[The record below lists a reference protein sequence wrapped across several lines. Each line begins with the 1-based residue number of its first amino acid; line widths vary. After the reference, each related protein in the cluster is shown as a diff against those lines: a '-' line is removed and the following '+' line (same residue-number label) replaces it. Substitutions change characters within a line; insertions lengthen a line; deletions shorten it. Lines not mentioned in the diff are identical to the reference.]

1 MDSKEIKSK
10 LKAAR
15 EALKNKDHK
24 EALKHCKA
32 VLNFDKNNYNAL
44 VFAAVAAAEMDQPE
58 QAIKAYQRAI
68 ETNPNQILA
77 WQGLCSFYEK
87 KPTEDSQ
94 TELVTVYNKLQ
105 ELYENDQEK
114 CSETLQKLAALS
126 SEMGFIEQA
135 VSAYQKLMSVTG
147 ETSHRGITALKELS
161 QLLEKDKDQSEMHG
175 NVLASCY
182 KKCLE
187 SQNVPSEEK
196 QWLTEGYISSLV
208 KNNDQEFLKLEINR
222 LLAVDPENQNLIDY
236 ALLLEL
242 DANIG
247 KLMPLFSKFFT
258 DCVNKAATSVEETS
272 AIMKICIGA
281 CAIISKDYNT
291 ATELLKKGLQQNSLI
306 YCGHYYLMLTLYH
319 LHETTVIEKAYNMA
333 LKAIPKK
340 VGCLTISPS
349 SLIASLHMLQA
360 KICLQQT
367 SLGMVNNMV
376 KILQE
381 TTVEDREIVLTIAYL
396 YIKLEKY
403 EQAAEYA
410 EKLSEA
416 VEDAEVIALRGW
428 IHFHEGDFTKAL
440 EKLSTAVS
448 LEPNNSKFQLMLGR
462 TYWQLKDISSDLS
475 TEECSQKCFA
485 SLLQA
490 ARFDP
495 YNGEI
500 FLYLGHFYL
509 YGQQNKE
516 KAKKCYQK
524 AFDLDSENA
533 EVGAAFCDIM
543 MDSRDDKVLEY
554 LKSVTAKAG
563 PGSAKWAWLRLGLH
577 QLKNENPNAAVTAL
591 QAALRPDPLDHHVWE
606 CLGEAYVNRG
616 SYTAALKAFT
626 KASELD
632 PQSIYSQYMI
642 ASIKQ
647 TLGLFSESVPEYK
660 LILEKEPYYVPALK
674 GIGETLLLQAKSF
687 LSRFLD
693 CRVLDACEEAIFYLT
708 RAAGQRPDL
717 SCLWKLLGDAC
728 TLPYIVDR
736 KNFRDIMIPCKLLQ
750 ANNKDPEKKTG
761 VTKSVLLE
769 LGSRCYGRALKI
781 YPECASLWHDL
792 GINFLYQSREL
803 RDRCKDENQSDDSEV
818 KVRIQKALDILKQ
831 AITLDPQNCKHW
843 DALGIALCSKDCF
856 NPKLAQHCFIK
867 SIQVENNN
875 AVAWTNLGALYL
887 KSSNLQLAHE
897 AFKVAQSLDPSYVG
911 CWIGQ
916 AIIAESVGHE
926 DAMDLFRHTTELS
939 NHTEACIGYGHWVC
953 STLLDTNKVNT
964 ELYQYS
970 IEQLAAVPAA
980 SDALAKYTERI
991 HNDSLAFNMYG
1002 ILLERQGLL
1011 SLANWA
1017 FEKAVDILEIE
1028 EPDSENLQKARS
1040 NLARVKC
1047 SMGYFKGALKQYKL
1061 MKPLDNLEDLCGLA
1075 LTLFKNEQFKECYQA
1090 YSKVLQITE
1099 EFRSHV
1105 MTAQAFALL
1114 NSGNVSAAVELLMT
1128 ASQLT
1133 PPSVEGLKALC
1144 AIGLLRS
1151 DQALTSA
1158 VVQELLKMED
1168 PEQEHLVD
1176 ITWLT
1181 AAEMINKGNLQ
1192 EGRCYIQKL
1201 VHKYPWRAP
1210 LWILMAKVIMWFAPE
1225 DAQMASSCIL
1235 YAQQIDC
1242 SLNKNVAPLLVQS
1255 LLAAG
1260 LHCSWNSNQNG
1271 FSVAQKAYH
1280 VHPDDPHSMINL
1292 VSGIHAGAVIK
1303 QCVKQKVPDSLYFTE
1318 MMFIDHILLEM
1329 AEEIASSVSQWMW
1342 KLKSWTAMYIFPSI
1356 EDLKFVWKQMLESSA
1371 FRGDKSFNVLA
1382 YIRTLE
1388 GVKVH
1393 DLDIVKEG
1401 VVQAGGLLK
1410 FWQILEEVSIHQ
1422 GMVEDAEFIAGQCV
1436 NLAQADS
1443 ARQGRLLPMIRIA
1456 LYSFKRL
1463 MKEKSC
1469 RYSLSMFEEAVKEV
1483 LELDPLCTMANLM
1496 CGVVGHHT
1504 KSKKRNVCDD
1514 LEQVVNDD
1522 KVTGGLGFAA
1532 SIARQH
1538 LLCEIMK
1545 NKGSDPFK
1553 LKSLLKDAQHYRD
1566 LDTINLYKALE
1577 CE

>member
-32 VLNFDKNNYNAL
+32 VLSFDKNNYNAL

-94 TELVTVYNKLQ
+94 TELVSVYNKLQ

-114 CSETLQKLAALS
+114 RSETLQKLAALS

-803 RDRCKDENQSDDSEV
+803 HDRCKDENQSDDSEV

-1011 SLANWA
+1011 SLANRA
-1017 FEKAVDILEIE
+1017 FEKAVDILEME

-1040 NLARVKC
+1040 NLARVKG

-1099 EFRSHV
+1099 EYRSHV

-1260 LHCSWNSNQNG
+1260 LHCSWNTNQNG

-1504 KSKKRNVCDD
+1504 GSKKRNVCDD

>member
-1 MDSKEIKSK
+1 
-10 LKAAR
+10 
-15 EALKNKDHK
+15 
-24 EALKHCKA
+24 
-32 VLNFDKNNYNAL
+32 
-44 VFAAVAAAEMDQPE
+44 
-58 QAIKAYQRAI
+58 
-68 ETNPNQILA
+68 
-77 WQGLCSFYEK
+77 
-87 KPTEDSQ
+87 
-94 TELVTVYNKLQ
+94 
-105 ELYENDQEK
+105 
-114 CSETLQKLAALS
+114 
-126 SEMGFIEQA
+126 
-135 VSAYQKLMSVTG
+135 
-147 ETSHRGITALKELS
+147 
-161 QLLEKDKDQSEMHG
+161 
-175 NVLASCY
+175 
-182 KKCLE
+182 
-187 SQNVPSEEK
+187 
-196 QWLTEGYISSLV
+196 
-208 KNNDQEFLKLEINR
+208 
-222 LLAVDPENQNLIDY
+222 
-236 ALLLEL
+236 
-242 DANIG
+242 
-247 KLMPLFSKFFT
+247 
-258 DCVNKAATSVEETS
+258 
-272 AIMKICIGA
+272 
-281 CAIISKDYNT
+281 
-291 ATELLKKGLQQNSLI
+291 
-306 YCGHYYLMLTLYH
+306 
-319 LHETTVIEKAYNMA
+319 MA
-333 LKAIPKK
+333 
-340 VGCLTISPS
+340 
-349 SLIASLHMLQA
+349 
-360 KICLQQT
+360 
-367 SLGMVNNMV
+367 
-376 KILQE
+376 
-381 TTVEDREIVLTIAYL
+381 
-396 YIKLEKY
+396 
-403 EQAAEYA
+403 
-410 EKLSEA
+410 
-416 VEDAEVIALRGW
+416 
-428 IHFHEGDFTKAL
+428 
-440 EKLSTAVS
+440 
-448 LEPNNSKFQLMLGR
+448 
-462 TYWQLKDISSDLS
+462 
-475 TEECSQKCFA
+475 
-485 SLLQA
+485 
-490 ARFDP
+490 
-495 YNGEI
+495 
-500 FLYLGHFYL
+500 
-509 YGQQNKE
+509 
-516 KAKKCYQK
+516 
-524 AFDLDSENA
+524 
-533 EVGAAFCDIM
+533 
-543 MDSRDDKVLEY
+543 
-554 LKSVTAKAG
+554 
-563 PGSAKWAWLRLGLH
+563 
-577 QLKNENPNAAVTAL
+577 
-591 QAALRPDPLDHHVWE
+591 
-606 CLGEAYVNRG
+606 
-616 SYTAALKAFT
+616 
-626 KASELD
+626 
-632 PQSIYSQYMI
+632 
-642 ASIKQ
+642 
-647 TLGLFSESVPEYK
+647 
-660 LILEKEPYYVPALK
+660 
-674 GIGETLLLQAKSF
+674 
-687 LSRFLD
+687 
-693 CRVLDACEEAIFYLT
+693 
-708 RAAGQRPDL
+708 
-717 SCLWKLLGDAC
+717 
-728 TLPYIVDR
+728 
-736 KNFRDIMIPCKLLQ
+736 
-750 ANNKDPEKKTG
+750 
-761 VTKSVLLE
+761 KSVLLE

-781 YPECASLWHDL
+781 YPECSSLWHDL

-803 RDRCKDENQSDDSEV
+803 RDRCKDENQSDHSEV
-818 KVRIQKALDILKQ
+818 KVRIHKALDILKQ

-887 KSSNLQLAHE
+887 KGSNLQLAHE

-1011 SLANWA
+1011 SLANRA
-1017 FEKAVDILEIE
+1017 FDKAVDILEME

-1047 SMGYFKGALKQYKL
+1047 SMGYFKGALKQYKF
-1061 MKPLDNLEDLCGLA
+1061 MKPLDTLEDLCGLA
-1075 LTLFKNEQFKECYQA
+1075 LTLFKNGQFKECYQA

-1099 EFRSHV
+1099 EYRSQV

-1181 AAEMINKGNLQ
+1181 AAEKINKGNLQ

-1201 VHKYPWRAP
+1201 VHKYPWQAP

-1388 GVKVH
+1388 GVKLH

-1504 KSKKRNVCDD
+1504 RSKKRNVCDD

-1538 LLCEIMK
+1538 LLCEVMK